1 MARGRLSPLE
11 IAVLR
16 RNPYVEDVNETRII
30 YTYKFKCMFTEQ
42 YLAGAR
48 PVDIFRQAG
57 FDVSVLGEKRIE
69 RATAR
74 WKALYAGN
82 GVEGLKG
89 TARKN
94 GTADLPPAGQKG
106 HAGLAGKKGQR
117 STAALDEYASKLN
130 AHENRLSHFEK
141 MLLEVTGRLK
151 VLEKQSAEFAVKVDL
166 LAEHGSLDEDY
177 VLNKSHGNAYLY
189 ELIYEAMGK
198 YAGRLSVNS
207 LCDIFHVSRQGY
219 YRYLK
224 QRSLLE
230 T

>member
-1 MARGRLSPLE
+1 M
-11 IAVLR
+11 
-16 RNPYVEDVNETRII
+16 
-30 YTYKFKCMFTEQ
+30 EQ

-57 FDVSVLGEKRIE
+57 FDVS
-69 RATAR
+69 
-74 WKALYAGN
+74 
-82 GVEGLKG
+82 
-89 TARKN
+89 
-94 GTADLPPAGQKG
+94 
-106 HAGLAGKKGQR
+106 
-117 STAALDEYASKLN
+117 
-130 AHENRLSHFEK
+130 
-141 MLLEVTGRLK
+141 